1 MGHTTVSGILQDR
14 AVFDQYVLGMLA
26 NFDGMPLDRIHNMLK
41 MFVQEPHPYDKTQDQ
56 LSDELAR
63 LVGSGKLVASGNMY
77 RIVRS
82 D

>member
-1 MGHTTVSGILQDR
+1 MFSGVLQDR

-41 MFVQEPHPYDKTQDQ
+41 MFVQEPHPYDKTQEQ

-63 LVGSGKLVASGNMY
+63 LVGCGKLVASGNMY

-82 D
+82 E

>member
-1 MGHTTVSGILQDR
+1 VSALTLQEL

-26 NFDGMPLDRIHNMLK
+26 NFDSMPLDRIHNMLK
-41 MFVQEPHPYDKTQDQ
+41 MFVQDPHPYDKTQDQ
-56 LSDELAR
+56 LSEELSR
-63 LVGSGKLVASGNMY
+63 LVGDGKLLANGNMY